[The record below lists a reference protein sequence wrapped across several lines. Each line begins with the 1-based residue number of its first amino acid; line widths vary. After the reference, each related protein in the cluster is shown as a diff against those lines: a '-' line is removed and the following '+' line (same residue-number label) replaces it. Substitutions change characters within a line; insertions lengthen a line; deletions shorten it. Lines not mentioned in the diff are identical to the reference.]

1 MSDIRKL
8 NSFSKYKNIIGDTQD
23 TIRAIQNFIGDNKP
37 VNMEVSEEDPAA
49 SINRVLNS
57 NICEDTNLDI
67 QKIIKN
73 L

>member
-1 MSDIRKL
+1 MSDIKKL

-37 VNMEVSEEDPAA
+37 VNMEVIEEDPAA